1 LVPIKVLVIRAWY
14 WAQTYTLDNY
24 HSLAVAG
31 SLRFLW
37 DMTDENG
44 DIPVIK
50 AEDFGWK
57 EISTIVIA
65 EVVGYFYITIPLL
78 IKCLLLI
85 AALVILKSSK
95 KFTSKLDCEMQS
107 ISHFD
112 NLLEDYKSLKDMS
125 LSLNGIIGNIIIPYG
140 IETLAEVPMYLFAI
154 LMGKGFQNKVTTMA
168 VIVPLIY
175 FMRSCTQIGEEVLF
189 IYLMQ
194 CIS

>member
-1 LVPIKVLVIRAWY
+1 MKALFFVL
-14 WAQTYTLDNY
+14 
-24 HSLAVAG
+24 G
-31 SLRFLW
+31 SLGTLKLDLNDFHGNAVESLKYLW

-44 DIPVIK
+44 DIPDIE

-65 EVVGYFYITIPLL
+65 EVVGYFYATIPLL
-78 IKCLLLI
+78 IICLLLI
-85 AALVILKSSK
+85 VALVILKSSK
-95 KFTSKLDCEMQS
+95 KFTSKLDCELQS

-112 NLLEDYKSLKDMS
+112 NLMEDYNSLKDMS

-140 IETLAEVPMYLFAI
+140 IKTLAEIPIYLYSV

-168 VIVPLIY
+168 VVVPLIY